1 MKARQSSTRPDR
13 RLPGELPTTE
23 TTIEA
28 AERKIRFIERK
39 LVKDYEAWHGGER
52 VPRAWPIDSSGERIE
67 CDIFDASRNEI
78 VEAKAGASRWYV
90 RMALGQLL
98 DYRRLEP
105 SRPSIAVLLPEAPNE
120 ELQRLLAEHGAKI
133 IHRANDGDGFV
144 RRDPPAVT

>member
-1 MKARQSSTRPDR
+1 
-13 RLPGELPTTE
+13 LPGELPTTK

-39 LVKDYEAWHGGER
+39 LVKDHEAWHGGEL

-90 RMALGQLL
+90 RMALG
-98 DYRRLEP
+98 
-105 SRPSIAVLLPEAPNE
+105 
-120 ELQRLLAEHGAKI
+120 
-133 IHRANDGDGFV
+133 
-144 RRDPPAVT
+144 